1 MEGQHEIITPVFK
14 SKQASNASHQFVPK
28 PAAKL
33 TVNDIEMT
41 IFKGAHSS
49 LATELAKVI
58 IRYAH

>member
-1 MEGQHEIITPVFK
+1 MEEQHEIITPVFK
-14 SKQASNASHQFVPK
+14 SRQTSTTMHSFIPK

-41 IFKGAHSS
+41 IFKGTHSS

>member
-1 MEGQHEIITPVFK
+1 MEEQHEIITPVFK
-14 SKQASNASHQFVPK
+14 SKQTPSAAHQFVPK

-33 TVNDIEMT
+33 TANDIEMT

>member
-1 MEGQHEIITPVFK
+1 MEEQHEIITPVFT
-14 SKQASNASHQFVPK
+14 SKQSASTAHSFVPK